1 MNNMNKSDHL
11 VDFSAFKKSTEEKVK
26 TANMKRLWKKNM
38 LMYFGSDWRKYN
50 NYPFTL
56 KAT

>member
-1 MNNMNKSDHL
+1 MNKSDHL